1 MRSHKVVQHEAWL
14 SGSTGEL
21 STLTQSL
28 RLVIRRF
35 DGFARFLVFKRR
47 APNRQC
53 REMILSSGTATN
65 VNAAKAAA
73 RQTATRLEAILLCR
87 QQ

>member
-1 MRSHKVVQHEAWL
+1 MVQREAWL
-14 SGSTGEL
+14 SGPSGEL

-35 DGFARFLVFKRR
+35 DGFARFLVFKRP
-47 APNRQC
+47 APNNQS

-73 RQTATRLEAILLCR
+73 RHTAARLEAVLSCR